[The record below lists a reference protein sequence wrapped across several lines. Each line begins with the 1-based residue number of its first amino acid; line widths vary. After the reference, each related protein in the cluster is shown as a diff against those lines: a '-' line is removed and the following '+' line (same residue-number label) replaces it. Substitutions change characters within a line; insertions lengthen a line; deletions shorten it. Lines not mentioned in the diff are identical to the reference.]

1 MLILTILQ
9 DTIAVF
15 AVIKRV
21 DAYWR
26 SREL

>member
-21 DAYWR
+21 DAY
-26 SREL
+26 